1 MYSSYIQAHTI
12 EEEVLDSPSHSPIP
26 TTSPLPPA
34 DSPIPPTSPLPL
46 AMLTE
51 TQADMRARVSS
62 VSGRPIRSTGICLQ
76 FGEDESS
83 SESDLESTN
92 ELGELSCSAE
102 VKHASMRTVHLLRC
116 NLLTPT
122 QFPSSLVCVHEQLQP
137 LLCVCTQFFSVC
149 CADVNDR
156 LSQGMP
162 FTGGTGSPLH
172 SSGLLLPPQVSPDIM
187 APGNLRRAGIRSN

>member
-34 DSPIPPTSPLPL
+34 DSPIPPTSLLPL

-92 ELGELSCSAE
+92 ELGELSCTTEVAE
-102 VKHASMRTVHLLRC
+102 DCA
-116 NLLTPT
+116 LTLT

-137 LLCVCTQFFSVC
+137 LLCVCT
-149 CADVNDR
+149 
-156 LSQGMP
+156 
-162 FTGGTGSPLH
+162 
-172 SSGLLLPPQVSPDIM
+172 
-187 APGNLRRAGIRSN
+187 

>member
-1 MYSSYIQAHTI
+1 M
-12 EEEVLDSPSHSPIP
+12 
-26 TTSPLPPA
+26 
-34 DSPIPPTSPLPL
+34 
-46 AMLTE
+46 
-51 TQADMRARVSS
+51 SS

-92 ELGELSCSAE
+92 ELGELSCTTEVAE
-102 VKHASMRTVHLLRC
+102 DCA
-116 NLLTPT
+116 LTLT

-137 LLCVCTQFFSVC
+137 LLCVCTQFLSVC